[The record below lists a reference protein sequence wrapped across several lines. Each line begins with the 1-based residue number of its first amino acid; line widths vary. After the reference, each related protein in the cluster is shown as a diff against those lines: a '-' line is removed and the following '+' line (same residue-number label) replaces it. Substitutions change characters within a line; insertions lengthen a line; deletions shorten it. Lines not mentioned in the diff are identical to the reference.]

1 MGFLKDLWS
10 GSLPSQ
16 APSRSGDLASPSP
29 PPKQATIP
37 PPIPRNVLASQPSAA
52 ERARAKYEEGVRLF
66 DGEHNL
72 QGMEAFVEA
81 TEMDPNCVDAW
92 VALGR
97 TFYFINPE
105 EYVDRIMECAQNALK
120 AEPNNPKS
128 KSLAVAVFLKKGE
141 RAAATEDW
149 FLAYSHFK
157 RAYHLDPDGKAL
169 SEDNLGESI
178 HVLDAYSWA
187 AEQAGKFRDFV
198 TDLRARVTE
207 NPTDQYVKYI
217 IGRTLTKMSAD
228 IQLSS
233 EEKQE
238 SLSEA
243 EIHLIEFLVN
253 DPLNAEANY
262 FLGFV
267 YVGQRRTRLA
277 AEIVAKLA
285 DINIERSR
293 DLREML
299 ED

>member
-1 MGFLKDLWS
+1 
-10 GSLPSQ
+10 
-16 APSRSGDLASPSP
+16 
-29 PPKQATIP
+29 
-37 PPIPRNVLASQPSAA
+37 LASQPSTA

-66 DGEHNL
+66 DGKHNL

-97 TFYFINPE
+97 TFYSINPE
-105 EYVDRIMECAQNALK
+105 KYVDRIMECAQNALK

-128 KSLAVAVFLKKGE
+128 KSLAVAAFLKKGE
-141 RAAATEDW
+141 LAAATDEW

-169 SEDNLGESI
+169 SEDNLAESI

-187 AEQAGKFRDFV
+187 AEHAGKFREFV

-207 NPTDQYVKYI
+207 NSKDQYVKYI
-217 IGRTLTKMSAD
+217 IGRTLTKMSAE
-228 IQLSS
+228 IPGS
-233 EEKQE
+233 EERQE
-238 SLSEA
+238 SLNEA
-243 EIHLIEFLVN
+243 EIHLTKFLVN

-267 YVGQRRTRLA
+267 YVGQGRTRLA

-285 DINIERSR
+285 DIDIERSR
-293 DLREML
+293 DLREVL